1 MEPLSSG
8 SPCAVG
14 IHMGFLV
21 LLYEAEKSEQTWTC
35 DTRRGALFSS
45 TCVASVWAGVIND
58 QLYVVGGFTER
69 DQDAGPT
76 AEAYNP
82 EKNQW
87 SLISSMK
94 ISMELYDSAVLDNK
108 FYVVN
113 SSSENLVGLVYDP
126 KMDEWVYMAHG
137 LNTGDFNPKNHISS
151 DLHWFVYGINHRKLR
166 TFNSTNDH
174 NGYVV

>member
-1 MEPLSSG
+1 
-8 SPCAVG
+8 
-14 IHMGFLV
+14 
-21 LLYEAEKSEQTWTC
+21 
-35 DTRRGALFSS
+35 
-45 TCVASVWAGVIND
+45 
-58 QLYVVGGFTER
+58 
-69 DQDAGPT
+69 
-76 AEAYNP
+76 
-82 EKNQW
+82 
-87 SLISSMK
+87 MK

-151 DLHWFVYGINHRKLR
+151 DLHWFIYGINHRKLR